1 MILAKYV
8 GSVPLWIRSVLTKET
23 LYRFRYKVFIYHYQ
37 AIPAK
42 SMGINT
48 VNMPAIT
55 MISSSWLYH
64 IFFKNCFIFLN
75 LNGLKIALRFN
86 RRALA
91 EY

>member
-23 LYRFRYKVFIYHYQ
+23 LYRFWYKVFIYHYQ

-64 IFFKNCFIFLN
+64 ILSNNFFIFFKFKWFENCPAVKPQGFS
-75 LNGLKIALRFN
+75 
-86 RRALA
+86 
-91 EY
+91 